1 MPREHVLVVDD
12 EIDVVELCQRL
23 LEREGYEVETAGNGW
38 EAIEKARRRPFD
50 LLLTDVK
57 MPGITGLETAQA
69 VKELRPDIVCVTMT
83 GYSSMGMAI
92 EALRL
97 GVDEFVVKPFT
108 PDELISSISK
118 ALERV
123 RLRRDNIRLHALIPL
138 FELSKVFLG
147 TFREDD
153 ILEQVARIAQQE
165 THAGGVLIIL
175 IDPQTG
181 QIVGRRAAGSLSRVP
196 LSAQGGWAIPW
207 TLIAHPKPLHVSV
220 VTTVD
225 DAMRAQLEA
234 VGVGALIGAPLLT
247 QDRVIGALMA
257 AREPGAAEFSA
268 GDAELLAILS
278 GQAGI
283 AIANA
288 RLFEEVQRSYEELKK
303 LDRMKSE
310 FINIAAHELRTPL
323 AILMG
328 YASILGDE
336 IKQAEQREW
345 LDIIVR
351 NAMRLRSIIDDMLNL
366 RNLERGDIGLRPERL
381 RIPDVIQDVV
391 KDLAPMARE
400 KDLNLQV
407 NTPASLPPIET
418 DRNKVESILMNLLS
432 NAIKFTPAGG
442 RVLVSAEPLNGGVR
456 VHVADTGVGIPAEA
470 LANIFEPFYQV
481 EDSLTRE
488 HGGIGLGL
496 TIAKGMAE
504 LCGGQIS
511 VESVPGR
518 GSRFSFSLP
527 ATCER

>member
-1 MPREHVLVVDD
+1 
-12 EIDVVELCQRL
+12 
-23 LEREGYEVETAGNGW
+23 
-38 EAIEKARRRPFD
+38 
-50 LLLTDVK
+50 
-57 MPGITGLETAQA
+57 
-69 VKELRPDIVCVTMT
+69 
-83 GYSSMGMAI
+83 
-92 EALRL
+92 
-97 GVDEFVVKPFT
+97 
-108 PDELISSISK
+108 
-118 ALERV
+118 
-123 RLRRDNIRLHALIPL
+123 
-138 FELSKVFLG
+138 
-147 TFREDD
+147 
-153 ILEQVARIAQQE
+153 
-165 THAGGVLIIL
+165 
-175 IDPQTG
+175 
-181 QIVGRRAAGSLSRVP
+181 
-196 LSAQGGWAIPW
+196 
-207 TLIAHPKPLHVSV
+207 
-220 VTTVD
+220 
-225 DAMRAQLEA
+225 
-234 VGVGALIGAPLLT
+234 
-247 QDRVIGALMA
+247 
-257 AREPGAAEFSA
+257 
-268 GDAELLAILS
+268 
-278 GQAGI
+278 
-283 AIANA
+283 
-288 RLFEEVQRSYEELKK
+288 
-303 LDRMKSE
+303 
-310 FINIAAHELRTPL
+310 
-323 AILMG
+323 MG